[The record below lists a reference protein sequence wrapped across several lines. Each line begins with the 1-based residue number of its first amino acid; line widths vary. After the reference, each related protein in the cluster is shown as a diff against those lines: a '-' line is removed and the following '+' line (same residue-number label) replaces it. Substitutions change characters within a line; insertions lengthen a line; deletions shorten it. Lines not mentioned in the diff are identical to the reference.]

1 MNVDRLRATLLVEAE
16 REAESLVASAEARAA
31 DERERAQAEA
41 KGVVERA
48 GDEGREAGELE
59 SARSRAL
66 ARRRASRL
74 VLEARRAVY
83 EDFRRAAV
91 EAVLA
96 LRSEDGYAA
105 LLARLSDDAREALGE
120 DAELEV
126 DPDGVG
132 GVRAR
137 AGRRSVDLTLPT
149 LAEGCMTRL
158 GGRLEDLWR

>member
-1 MNVDRLRATLLVEAE
+1 MPPAW
-16 REAESLVASAEARAA
+16 
-31 DERERAQAEA
+31 
-41 KGVVERA
+41 
-48 GDEGREAGELE
+48 
-59 SARSRAL
+59 
-66 ARRRASRL
+66 

-105 LLARLSDDAREALGE
+105 LLARLSDDARDALGE

-149 LAEGCMTRL
+149 LAEGCTTRL
-158 GGRLEDLWR
+158 GGRLEELWR